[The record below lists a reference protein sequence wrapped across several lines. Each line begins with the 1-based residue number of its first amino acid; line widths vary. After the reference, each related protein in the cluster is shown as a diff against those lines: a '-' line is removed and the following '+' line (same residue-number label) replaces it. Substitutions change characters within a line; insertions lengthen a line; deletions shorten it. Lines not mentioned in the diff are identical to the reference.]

1 MVRIVRATE
10 AELKA
15 AVTALR
21 EGDVVAFPTETVY
34 GLGAD
39 AFNPAAIDRVF
50 ALKGRPRNNP
60 LIVHVSG
67 PEMAA
72 KVARVWTAEADL
84 LARQFW
90 PGPLS
95 ILVPRRADLPEAVTA
110 RGDLVAVRC
119 PNHPVTL
126 ALLFELGRPLV
137 GPSANISG
145 QVSPTT
151 AAHVRSAFA
160 PDEVFVL
167 DGGPCDGGI
176 ESTVVDLTSTPARIL
191 RPGLISAE
199 QIAESIGRAVI
210 AAPKRERADADAP
223 LASPGLLDRH
233 YAPTSPTYLFS
244 PTDWPSLF
252 DTQPAAVVIT
262 HRMRHV
268 DPPHHLI
275 EMPPL
280 AEHYAAMLYA
290 ALREADSRRPSAIL
304 IERPPADSPLWLAI
318 ADRLSRAAT
327 PWPSADDPPRP

>member
-1 MVRIVRATE
+1 MNVSAFDRLTDAVALI
-10 AELKA
+10 KA
-15 AVTALR
+15 GR
-21 EGDVVAFPTETVY
+21 VVAFPTETVY

-39 AFNPAAIDRVF
+39 AFNADAIDRVF

-67 PEMAA
+67 PEMAF
-72 KVARVWTAEADL
+72 KVSRVWTAEADL
-84 LARQFW
+84 LARRFW

-95 ILVPRRADLPEAVTA
+95 ILVPRRPELPAAVTA
-110 RGDLVAVRC
+110 GGDLVAVRC

-137 GPSANISG
+137 GPSANLSG

-160 PDEVFVL
+160 PDDVFIL
-167 DGGPCDGGI
+167 DGGPCEGGI
-176 ESTVVDLTSTPARIL
+176 ESTVVDLITNPARIL

-210 AAPKRERADADAP
+210 AAPMRARTDADVSMLTLP
-223 LASPGLLDRH
+223 SPGLLDKH
-233 YAPTSPTYLFS
+233 YAPTSPTYLFR

-252 DTQPAAVVIT
+252 DAQRAAVILT

-268 DPPHHLI
+268 DPPHQLI

-280 AEHYAAMLYA
+280 AEHYAAVLYS
-290 ALREADSRRPSAIL
+290 ALREADSRSPSAIL
-304 IERPPADSPLWLAI
+304 IEQPPTDSPVWLAI
-318 ADRLSRAAT
+318 VDRLSRAAA
-327 PWPSADDPPRP
+327 PWHSDDAPSQA